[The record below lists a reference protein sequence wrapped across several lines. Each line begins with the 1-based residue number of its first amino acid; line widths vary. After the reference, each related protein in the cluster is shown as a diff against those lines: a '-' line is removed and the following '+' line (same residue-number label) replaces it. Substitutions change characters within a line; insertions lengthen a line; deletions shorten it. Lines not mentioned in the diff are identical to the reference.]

1 MQSGRLFSSR
11 DPTALFSSPFF
22 CYIGVPMSEIKMK
35 AGVFEIICPCCRS
48 VLWVDGISRE
58 IVKTEKQAARKIGSL
73 DDLLEKEKKRQNEFE
88 RKFEATAELE
98 RQKKEKAK
106 EAFEKALDNVDKED

>member
-1 MQSGRLFSSR
+1 MTEGK
-11 DPTALFSSPFF
+11 T
-22 CYIGVPMSEIKMK
+22 K
-35 AGVFEIICPCCRS
+35 AGVFEVVCPCCQL

-58 IVKTEKQAARKIGSL
+58 IVKTERHAAKKKGSL
-73 DDLLEKEKKRQNEFE
+73 DDLLEKEKKRRDEFE

-106 EAFEKALDNVDKED
+106 ETFEKALGKVGEEE

>member
-1 MQSGRLFSSR
+1 
-11 DPTALFSSPFF
+11 
-22 CYIGVPMSEIKMK
+22 MSEAKTK
-35 AGVFEIICPCCRS
+35 PGVFEIVCPCCQS

-58 IVKTEKQAARKIGSL
+58 IVKTERHAAKKKGSL
-73 DDLLEKEKKRQNEFE
+73 DDLLEKEKRRRDEFE

-106 EAFEKALDNVDKED
+106 EVFEKALGKAGKEE

>member
-1 MQSGRLFSSR
+1 
-11 DPTALFSSPFF
+11 
-22 CYIGVPMSEIKMK
+22 MSEANKK
-35 AGVFEIICPCCRS
+35 VGVFEIVCPCCRS
-48 VLWVDGISRE
+48 VLWVDGVSRE

-73 DDLLEKEKKRQNEFE
+73 DDLLEKEKKRQDEFE

-106 EAFEKALDNVDKED
+106 EAFKKALVDADKKD